1 MAGGREPG
9 KAKAKDETK
18 RTHLEYGEEGKE
30 SRKGR
35 IKWMESGKRRG
46 EWKVEVEGG
55 ERRRGKGGREGGV
68 VGIYGADGQLTN
80 WQLGGR

>member
-1 MAGGREPG
+1 MAGGREPR

-30 SRKGR
+30 SRKGN
-35 IKWMESGKRRG
+35 IEWMESGKRRG

-55 ERRRGKGGREGGV
+55 EGGGGKEGEKAVLLGFTEQT
-68 VGIYGADGQLTN
+68 GNSQTGN
-80 WQLGGR
+80 LGGR